1 MIARLAF
8 HLYARLGHEG
18 KHLSNYG
25 AELAGL
31 DFGNLIGGP
40 LRAAVE
46 AQASAALSTINFINQ
61 VAYDATTPGKLK
73 QFEMTYT
80 KAGQTSSNVT
90 LTVPFISTVP
100 IPYIRIEEMTI
111 DFNARINAV
120 ETRSVQSKFG
130 ADVSLGINYARVV
143 EFKAS
148 ASFQRTTS
156 ENSEVKRDYSMAIRV
171 KAVQADIPDGMAR
184 VLGLLEGLIQEASTP
199 ATPVTP
205 A

>member
-1 MIARLAF
+1 M
-8 HLYARLGHEG
+8 
-18 KHLSNYG
+18 SNYG

-46 AQASAALSTINFINQ
+46 AQASAAFSTINFINQ
-61 VAYDATTPGKLK
+61 VAYDAQDPSKLK
-73 QFEMTYT
+73 VFEMTYT
-80 KAGQTSSNVT
+80 KVGQTSNEVT

-120 ETRSVQSKFG
+120 ETRAISTQFDAS
-130 ADVSLGINYARVV
+130 ASLGINYYKVV

-148 ASFQRTTS
+148 ASFQRKTS
-156 ENSEVKRDYSMAIRV
+156 ENSEVKRDYSMAIHV
-171 KAVQADIPDGMAR
+171 KATQADIPEGMAR
-184 VLGLLEGLIQEASTP
+184 VLGLLEGLIQESTD
-199 ATPVTP
+199 A
-205 A
+205 